1 MRFLFLIALPSNSLA
16 HKVKAQTSISISSH
30 NQSVSM
36 NVLRVTNKVA
46 LPHSAVVGLQFV
58 IVIFP
63 DHTHLLFV
71 RSQVMV
77 KRGLRYNP
85 IYWLTTH

>member
-1 MRFLFLIALPSNSLA
+1 
-16 HKVKAQTSISISSH
+16 
-30 NQSVSM
+30 M

-58 IVIFP
+58 IAIFP
-63 DHTHLLFV
+63 DHTHLLFA

-77 KRGLRYNP
+77 KRGLQYNP
-85 IYWLTTH
+85 IYWFNHTLIILKVLKVYFIYS